1 MKAIW
6 LLITKSAGRFVLL
19 GSILLLATTTFF
31 ISSIQKMAVPQVQG
45 VIQIYG
51 LEKDIQIL
59 RKSKGIP
66 HVKAGSE
73 QEAYLALGFLHA
85 QDRPNQLLWW
95 RAAAQGR
102 LSAWGG
108 DGFFEEDRLARWL
121 NLGDLSKEAVA
132 RLPQDQLKIL
142 SSYAKGI
149 NLGWEQLRELDSRMG
164 PPNSLT
170 PEPWEVRDTF
180 AVMLLYAWTLGETL
194 EESLVLSK
202 IVEVLGGRDA
212 QVFFPSR
219 TGALR
224 ARLIAGPAI
233 SGGTLAPA
241 TGIGSLRRA
250 LGLEGS
256 RIGSNALALG
266 KGRSFNGPFLLAD
279 LHFQPTYPPLP
290 YVARLNAPDFSV
302 TGVTVPGVPSFFS
315 GWNSKVAW
323 VSTAPGIVLTDL
335 FVETIH
341 PEQDSLYHNGRDWE
355 RIETR
360 DEVLVRENGYKVTQ
374 RMRKT
379 RHGPLVNDLVNQSIE
394 PMALSWL
401 GHQTISDF
409 GSYFALPHASTEE
422 DILAS
427 LRPHKQPVLRV
438 TYITQEGA
446 YGTKLSGSVPQ
457 RGENS
462 QLLPVPGRDATYN
475 WNGSI
480 PFEELPLDR
489 SSSTLSYILA
499 GDSRFSDPSQLEW
512 LWQSGERSGRLSER
526 IENVLANESLELGEI
541 LELQSDVNS
550 PGSLRVIRGIES
562 LPVFLRSLSTQANE
576 CLKLLRSWDGSY
588 TKESKAAS
596 LFSRFRAHWI
606 LLAFQSKIDL
616 PLLGRYL
623 NLRHVTP
630 NYLME
635 KILGGRFELSWLTAE
650 EVKRVTA
657 ESLHKAWMGL
667 ERDFGKQGERWM
679 WGRLS
684 RLYFRSLWPRNEL
697 RGDIGPFSY
706 WGSEDT
712 LQLADYAGLTK
723 SGFNEVTTI
732 SSLRLGVDLSDLNG
746 ARIAIV
752 PGQSEHVTNSNSSDG
767 IDLWLAGK
775 MPILEPFSSEEDISS
790 RQLLRL
796 VPVK

>member
-6 LLITKSAGRFVLL
+6 LLLTKGAGRFVLL
-19 GSILLLATTTFF
+19 GSICLLTAMTLF
-31 ISSIQKMAVPQVQG
+31 ISSRQKVSVPQVQG

-51 LEKDIQIL
+51 LEKEIQIL
-59 RKSKGIP
+59 RESKGIP
-66 HVKAGSE
+66 HVRAGSE
-73 QEAYLALGFLHA
+73 QEAYLALGFLHG

-108 DGFFEEDRLARWL
+108 DGFIEEDRLARWL
-121 NLGDLSKEAVA
+121 NLEDLSKEAVA
-132 RLPQDQLKIL
+132 RLPQEQLKIL
-142 SSYAKGI
+142 SSYARGI
-149 NLGWEQLRELDSRMG
+149 NLGWEQLRELDSRIG
-164 PPNSLT
+164 PPNNLA

-180 AVMLLYAWTLGETL
+180 AVMLLYAWTIGETL
-194 EESLVLSK
+194 EESLVLSR
-202 IVEVLGGRDA
+202 IVETLGGRDA

-219 TGALR
+219 TEALR
-224 ARLIAGPAI
+224 ARLIAGPTI
-233 SGGTLAPA
+233 SGGAVTPA

-266 KGRSFNGPFLLAD
+266 KGSAFNGPFLLAA
-279 LHFQPTYPPLP
+279 LHFPPTYPPRP
-290 YVARLNAPDFSV
+290 YVAHLNTPKFSV

-360 DEVLVRENGYKVTQ
+360 DEVLIRNNGYNLTQ
-374 RMRKT
+374 RMRST
-379 RHGPLVNDLVNQSIE
+379 RHGPLINDLVNESIE

-422 DILAS
+422 DILAA
-427 LRPHKQPVLRV
+427 LRLHKQPVLRV

-462 QLLPVPGRDATYN
+462 QLLPVPGRDSTYN

-480 PFEELPLDR
+480 PFKELPLDR
-489 SSSTLSYILA
+489 SSSTLSFILA
-499 GDSRFSDPSQLEW
+499 ADSRFSENPQLEW
-512 LWQSGERSGRLSER
+512 LWQSGERRERLSER
-526 IENVLANESLELGEI
+526 IENVLANRDLALDKI

-550 PGSLRVIRGIES
+550 PGSLRIISKIES
-562 LPVFLRSLSTQANE
+562 LPVFSKTLSTQANE
-576 CLKLLRSWDGSY
+576 CLQLLKSWDGSY

-606 LLAFQSKIDL
+606 LLAFQSKIDRS
-616 PLLGRYL
+616 LLDKYL

-630 NYLME
+630 NYLIE
-635 KILGGRFELSWLTAE
+635 KILGGRFELSWLTAQ

-684 RLYFRSLWPRNEL
+684 RLYFRSLWPQTEV

-712 LQLADYAGLTK
+712 LQLADYEGLTK
-723 SGFNEVTTI
+723 SGFYEVTTI
-732 SSLRLGVDLSDLNG
+732 SSLRLGVDLSDPNKV
-746 ARIAIV
+746 RIAIV
-752 PGQSEHVTNSNSSDG
+752 PGQSEHFTNPNSSDG
-767 IDLWLAGK
+767 IELWLAGK
-775 MPILEPFSSEEDISS
+775 TAILEPIFGEEDISS
-790 RQLLRL
+790 GESLRL